1 MTSKVKINIASGE
14 IEFEGSEE
22 FVERRLEALPSLL
35 ESLKLKVAPAAPA
48 QPPLNPAVHAP
59 NEQNKSNVPD
69 TFGEW
74 MHRFPSDISDQDAV
88 LLTSIYVQRQSEA
101 NEFKTAEVNKMLM
114 EHGVKVSNTSTSLN
128 RLVSKKLL
136 FQTRKDGKL
145 KFLRVSKDGEAKIEE
160 LLVQES

>member
-1 MTSKVKINIASGE
+1 
-14 IEFEGSEE
+14 
-22 FVERRLEALPSLL
+22 
-35 ESLKLKVAPAAPA
+35 
-48 QPPLNPAVHAP
+48 
-59 NEQNKSNVPD
+59 
-69 TFGEW
+69 